1 MKEFFFYGV
10 KQIMSIGLILEGGG
24 NRGTYTAGVLDVL
37 MDNNIFFPITYA
49 ISAGA
54 CNALSYISKQRGRN
68 YEIISKYTADKRY
81 LSFKL
86 LRKTGSIYGFDFIFG
101 ELSKTLVSF
110 DYDEFFKS
118 GMQIVVGATDCE
130 TGKTVFFDK
139 SQMNES
145 FIPVRA
151 SSSMPVVS
159 NIVEFQERKLLDGGV
174 TSPIPIEQAI
184 ADGIPKNVIILTR
197 DKSYVKKQKTDV
209 PVGMLKK
216 KYKEYPELI
225 EAMKKRPEVYNNE
238 RKLCYEMQEKGDALI
253 IQPSKPI
260 TIGKY
265 CKSPEKLKEL
275 YDMGVNDAK
284 ENLVNIRRFIA
295 LNS

>member
-1 MKEFFFYGV
+1 
-10 KQIMSIGLILEGGG
+10 MSIGLILEGGG

-37 MDNNIFFPITYA
+37 MDNNIFFPTTYA

-54 CNALSYISKQRGRN
+54 CNAVSYLSKQRGRN
-68 YEIISKYTADKRY
+68 YEVISKYTPDERY

-86 LRKTGSIYGFDFIFG
+86 MRKTGSIYGFDFMFG
-101 ELSKTLVSF
+101 ELAKTLVPL
-110 DYDEFFKS
+110 DYTELFKS
-118 GMQIVVGATDCE
+118 SMQLFVGTTDCE

-139 SQMNES
+139 SQMDERL
-145 FIPVRA
+145 IPVIA
-151 SSSMPVVS
+151 SSSMPMVS
-159 NIVEFQERKLLDGGV
+159 NIVEYQGYKLLDGGV
-174 TSPIPIEQAI
+174 TSPIPLDRAM
-184 ADGIPKNVIILTR
+184 ADGIQKNVVILTR
-197 DKSYVKKQKTDV
+197 DKSYVKKQKPDF
-209 PVGMLKK
+209 PISMLKR
-216 KYKEYPELI
+216 KYNQYPALV
-225 EAMKKRPEVYNNE
+225 EAVKNRPEVYNNE
-238 RKLCYEMQEKGDALI
+238 RKLCYEMQDKGNALV

-265 CKSPEKLKEL
+265 CKKPDKLKEL

>member
-1 MKEFFFYGV
+1 MQRYFFSGV
-10 KQIMSIGLILEGGG
+10 KQIMSVGLILEGGG

-37 MDNNIFFPITYA
+37 MDNNIFFPVTYA

-68 YEIISKYTADKRY
+68 YEVITKYTSDKRY

-86 LRKTGSIYGFDFIFG
+86 MRKTGSIYGFDFIFG
-101 ELSKTLVSF
+101 ELSKTLIPF
-110 DYDEFFKS
+110 DYEEFFRS
-118 GMQIVVGATDCE
+118 SMQICVGTTDCE

-139 SQMNES
+139 SQMKES
-145 FIPVRA
+145 FTSVIA

-159 NIVEFQERKLLDGGV
+159 NIVEYQGHKLLDGGV
-174 TSPIPIEQAI
+174 TSPIPLDRAI
-184 ADGIPKNVIILTR
+184 SDGIQKNVVILTR
-197 DKSYVKKQKTDV
+197 DKSYIKKSKPDF
-209 PVGMLKK
+209 PVGMLKR
-216 KYKEYPELI
+216 KYKEYPALI
-225 EAMKKRPEVYNNE
+225 EAIKNRPEVYNNE
-238 RKLCYEMQEKGDALI
+238 RRLCYEMQDKGNALV
-253 IQPSKPI
+253 IQPSEPV

-265 CKSPEKLKEL
+265 CKNPDKLKEL
-275 YDMGVNDAK
+275 YNLGVKDAK